1 VVLRAD
7 VNCARV
13 RRGYNF
19 LALRKPGR
27 EWANLRPMFRESQTT
42 AALHG
47 KAQLPS
53 KSPPVTDGP
62 VELEANRSVVLLQGY
77 FSLVT
82 IFFATAEL
90 SLSAFHTTSR
100 NDFDS
105 LRTIRMES
113 EVPDVALGSPPGNGE
128 VMKTPCRLRLSP
140 QLSSL
145 HHTTKP

>member
-1 VVLRAD
+1 MILRAD

-62 VELEANRSVVLLQGY
+62 VVLEANRSVVLLQGY

-82 IFFATAEL
+82 IFFCDGR
-90 SLSAFHTTSR
+90 AFAFSFSQNIAKR
-100 NDFDS
+100 F
-105 LRTIRMES
+105 RF
-113 EVPDVALGSPPGNGE
+113 VAHHSYGE
-128 VMKTPCRLRLSP
+128 
-140 QLSSL
+140 
-145 HHTTKP
+145 